1 MRSSN
6 HYTIT
11 TWSECRSA
19 LLVSLFCI
27 PIALGALLYVCSN
40 TLTHKTALCVI
51 LSFVLL
57 FYVFELVFN
66 LWKKNHHDHHILID
80 IGPDGITLNPQRAQ
94 GRGKRIH
101 YLWEE
106 IELIKLFPRM
116 YGNFI
121 ITIKPYRK
129 KNEKCTFHTFFW
141 GNWIPRIIR
150 ATRHYSGRN
159 DIIRKEPFGHDPLL
173 D

>member
-11 TWSECRSA
+11 TWSECRYA
-19 LLVSLFCI
+19 LLVSLLCI
-27 PIALGALLYVCSN
+27 LIASGALLYVCSN
-40 TLTHKTALCVI
+40 TTAHKTVLCVI
-51 LSFVLL
+51 LSLVLC

-66 LWKKNHHDHHILID
+66 LWKKNHRDHYILID
-80 IGPDGITLNPQRAQ
+80 IGPDGITLNPS
-94 GRGKRIH
+94 RGQERWKRIH

-116 YGNFI
+116 YGKFI
-121 ITIKPYRK
+121 LTIKPYRRK
-129 KNEKCTFHTFFW
+129 TEEYTFNSFFW

-150 ATRHYSGRN
+150 AIRHFSRRN
-159 DIIRKEPFGHDPLL
+159 DIIRKEPFGHYPLL